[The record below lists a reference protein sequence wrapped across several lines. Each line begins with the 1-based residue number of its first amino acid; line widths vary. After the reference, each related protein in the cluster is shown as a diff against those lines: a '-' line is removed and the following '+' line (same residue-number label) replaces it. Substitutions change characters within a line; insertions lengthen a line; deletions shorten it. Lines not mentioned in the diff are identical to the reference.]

1 VKSVFIRKKEVLKF
15 SVNSRASLQVFM
27 DFTFTEQ
34 ETSEETAVPW
44 RVTIGTGANRRRMG
58 VLRVIKVRDT
68 QETWATLVWMVKNF

>member
-34 ETSEETAVPW
+34 ETSEETAVP
-44 RVTIGTGANRRRMG
+44 
-58 VLRVIKVRDT
+58 
-68 QETWATLVWMVKNF
+68 